1 MYIIM
6 WHLEAVS
13 TALHHSPHL
22 RMAWI
27 VQFGCVWLKKI
38 NLWPAFQPCRL
49 QKQPLLGLVPL
60 TILSSVVIYSFM
72 AVFFTV
78 LVGYPLQKTCLVL
91 STCALSE
98 VQVYIDLLLFGRFSE
113 DVFFFFICMDFL
125 FSLATKNLRAKFCS
139 QLKQHMLSLDLL
151 AHIIIMKS
159 LSFLLFNF
167 KVQLSE
173 LLLLWA
179 ILNSF

>member
-1 MYIIM
+1 M

-27 VQFGCVWLKKI
+27 IQFGCVWLKKI

-113 DVFFFFICMDFL
+113 DVFFFFLFVWISFFL
-125 FSLATKNLRAKFCS
+125 WPPRILEL
-139 QLKQHMLSLDLL
+139 
-151 AHIIIMKS
+151 
-159 LSFLLFNF
+159 NF
-167 KVQLSE
+167 VHS
-173 LLLLWA
+173 
-179 ILNSF
+179 